1 MRQWCQFRNIILIFL
16 EGGFNDSLFIRG
28 LRLGKTQQ
36 RFSADEHRCK
46 NVRER
51 KEPME
56 ILYNGTPCSYTP
68 RSGYT
73 QLTGLCTKEA
83 TIRVCR
89 IRRCAL
95 QPSTEITGPSL
106 RKKFYVVFFSVRIY
120 RRARLRSPRGNGRE
134 ERARRGSSGL
144 WRSRKSI
151 CSLRPVHAVLF
162 LSVSPSRLTPGLSPR
177 SHGQAVAERKE
188 CSRSRGD
195 CSAGALRLQK
205 LVAKAG
211 CQAQGSAAE
220 LERGEA
226 KRCRTIS

>member
-16 EGGFNDSLFIRG
+16 EVGFNDSLFIRG

-73 QLTGLCTKEA
+73 QLTGLCTKKA
-83 TIRVCR
+83 TIRVRR

-95 QPSTEITGPSL
+95 HTSTEITGPSL
-106 RKKFYVVFFSVRIY
+106 RKKSYLEFFN
-120 RRARLRSPRGNGRE
+120 L
-134 ERARRGSSGL
+134 
-144 WRSRKSI
+144 
-151 CSLRPVHAVLF
+151 
-162 LSVSPSRLTPGLSPR
+162 
-177 SHGQAVAERKE
+177 
-188 CSRSRGD
+188 
-195 CSAGALRLQK
+195 
-205 LVAKAG
+205 
-211 CQAQGSAAE
+211 
-220 LERGEA
+220 
-226 KRCRTIS
+226 

>member
-1 MRQWCQFRNIILIFL
+1 MPSGPVFRRTTTWRHATRQTAQLPAQPTSGRQPRRKARPRRGIALPNPTEGRELSPERLEILEKLTARIPGKERALSGRACVSPDSSHERPSVSTHRLAPCVRARISRKEQRSRVNASQWYQFRNIILIFL

-83 TIRVCR
+83 TIRVRR

-95 QPSTEITGPSL
+95 HTSTEITGPSL
-106 RKKFYVVFFSVRIY
+106 RKKSYLEFFN
-120 RRARLRSPRGNGRE
+120 L
-134 ERARRGSSGL
+134 
-144 WRSRKSI
+144 
-151 CSLRPVHAVLF
+151 
-162 LSVSPSRLTPGLSPR
+162 
-177 SHGQAVAERKE
+177 
-188 CSRSRGD
+188 
-195 CSAGALRLQK
+195 
-205 LVAKAG
+205 
-211 CQAQGSAAE
+211 
-220 LERGEA
+220 
-226 KRCRTIS
+226 

>member
-1 MRQWCQFRNIILIFL
+1 VVGRACASPVSPDARRERTRASAHIGLPHAYGPELAEKNREVASMRQWYQFRSIILIFL

-36 RFSADEHRCK
+36 RFSTDEHRCK

-83 TIRVCR
+83 TIRVRR

-95 QPSTEITGPSL
+95 HTSTEITGPSL
-106 RKKFYVVFFSVRIY
+106 RKK
-120 RRARLRSPRGNGRE
+120 
-134 ERARRGSSGL
+134 
-144 WRSRKSI
+144 
-151 CSLRPVHAVLF
+151 
-162 LSVSPSRLTPGLSPR
+162 
-177 SHGQAVAERKE
+177 
-188 CSRSRGD
+188 
-195 CSAGALRLQK
+195 
-205 LVAKAG
+205 
-211 CQAQGSAAE
+211 
-220 LERGEA
+220 
-226 KRCRTIS
+226 